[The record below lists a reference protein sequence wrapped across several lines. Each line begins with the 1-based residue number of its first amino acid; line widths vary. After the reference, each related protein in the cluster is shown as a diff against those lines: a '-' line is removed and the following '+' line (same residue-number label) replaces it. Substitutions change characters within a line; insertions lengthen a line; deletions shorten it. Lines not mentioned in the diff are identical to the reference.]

1 MSGLD
6 AGFDPAVSRVWS
18 AATQAAGRE
27 LGDLAKREASLA
39 SWCTYR
45 VGGPAALMVNIESQ
59 HHLQLVASAIRSSG
73 VEVLI
78 VGKGS
83 NLLVSDRGFD
93 GLAIHLG
100 DGFSEMS
107 VDGVM
112 LDAGGAAMLP
122 VVARFSARNGLAG
135 FEWAVGVPGTVGG
148 AVRMNAGGHGSDI
161 ASCLVEATVLDL
173 QSGNGRGEGQGQGEG
188 QGEGQGQGEGHGEI
202 AKRTV
207 DQLGFG
213 YRRSIIGDRSLVIS
227 ARFELQPGDVAASEA
242 KLSEI
247 VQWRR
252 ANQPGGPNAGSVF
265 ANPDGDSAGR
275 LIDQAGLKGLRVGS
289 AVVSDKHANFIQAD
303 PNGSADDVYA
313 LIRAMQAKIL
323 ETQGLLLRAENRLV
337 GFDEYPDL
345 KSEAK
350 QPGPDPESQSESEL

>member
-1 MSGLD
+1 MSGFETGFET
-6 AGFDPAVSRVWS
+6 GFDDVARRVWCT
-18 AATQAAGRE
+18 ATEAAGLE
-27 LGDLAKREASLA
+27 LGDLARRDASLA

-45 VGGPAALMVNIESQ
+45 VGGPAALLVNVESE
-59 HHLQLVASAIRSSG
+59 HVLQLVASVVSSSG
-73 VEVLI
+73 VAVLV

-83 NLLVSDRGFD
+83 NLLVSDQGFD
-93 GLAIHLG
+93 GLVIHLG
-100 DGFSEMS
+100 DRFSAMS

-112 LDAGGAAMLP
+112 LEAGGAAMLP
-122 VVARFSARNGLAG
+122 VVARFSARRGLTG

-173 QSGNGRGEGQGQGEG
+173 RGGKNSRGGGKSGSKVIGL
-188 QGEGQGQGEGHGEI
+188 
-202 AKRTV
+202 TT

-213 YRRSIIGDRSLVIS
+213 YRRSAISDSQLVIS
-227 ARFELQPGDVAASEA
+227 ARFELQAGDAAASEG

-252 ANQPGGPNAGSVF
+252 AHQPGGQNAGSVF
-265 ANPDGDSAGR
+265 ANPEGDSAGR
-275 LIDQAGLKGLRVGS
+275 LIDQAGLKGLRIGS

-303 PNGSADDVYA
+303 PNGSAEDVYA
-313 LIRAMQAKIL
+313 LIRVIQAKIL
-323 ETQGLLLRAENRLV
+323 ETHGLALRTENRLI

-345 KSEAK
+345 KPPDLKPPDLKPDAGSES
-350 QPGPDPESQSESEL
+350 QPESES